1 MQKPQ
6 NKLAVAACHHNGC
19 KFLYPSTDKSL
30 EIRQMDGQ
38 YEFFSFVEKSIKYNV
53 AEMIKSA
60 PKIVNKVESIL
71 AGSLAMILCYIV
83 RVGHWYKFENSPK
96 WTLNELYRSK
106 NSIQL
111 EVTWTQEFWSL
122 LEVRTRHT
130 NTWPT
135 WMYSLLPKRNESCW
149 IFVH

>member
-1 MQKPQ
+1 
-6 NKLAVAACHHNGC
+6 
-19 KFLYPSTDKSL
+19 
-30 EIRQMDGQ
+30 MDGQ

-96 WTLNELYRSK
+96 
-106 NSIQL
+106 
-111 EVTWTQEFWSL
+111 
-122 LEVRTRHT
+122 
-130 NTWPT
+130 
-135 WMYSLLPKRNESCW
+135 
-149 IFVH
+149 